1 MAQFIRV
8 HYTQVRPRRN
18 KNACMQ
24 KKGFRL
30 EQLFGSKT
38 RARLLGIFLQHPQ
51 DFFYVRELTRK
62 IGAQLNSVRRE
73 LKNLVDIGLVI
84 EKQAQTENLSVK
96 KIPVPLSE
104 KKKYYLINSDSLLY
118 QDLRGLL
125 KKVHILLKQN
135 LVQEILDSGDVS
147 YLAFTGRFVDKTSIP
162 TDLMI
167 VGNIEQK
174 TLQKVVA
181 EFENEL
187 GHEINYTLMPKDE
200 FLYRRQ
206 ISDRF
211 LSSIIDDTENVVM
224 INTLEPSK
232 IV

>member
-1 MAQFIRV
+1 
-8 HYTQVRPRRN
+8 
-18 KNACMQ
+18 
-24 KKGFRL
+24 
-30 EQLFGSKT
+30 
-38 RARLLGIFLQHPQ
+38 
-51 DFFYVRELTRK
+51 
-62 IGAQLNSVRRE
+62 
-73 LKNLVDIGLVI
+73 
-84 EKQAQTENLSVK
+84 VK

-135 LVQEILDSGDVS
+135 RVQEILDSGDVS
-147 YLAFTGRFVDKTSIP
+147 YLAFTGRFVDKTTIP

-174 TLQKVVA
+174 ILQKVVA

-211 LSSIIDDTENVVM
+211 LSSIIDDAENVVM
-224 INTLEPSK
+224 INTLENSK
-232 IV
+232 VL

>member
-1 MAQFIRV
+1 
-8 HYTQVRPRRN
+8 
-18 KNACMQ
+18 MQ

-73 LKNLVDIGLVI
+73 LKNLIEIGIIL
-84 EKQAQTENLSVK
+84 EKQEEK
-96 KIPVPLSE
+96 KEIKKNGIPLSE
-104 KKKYYLINSDSLLY
+104 KKKFYVLNEQSLLFH
-118 QDLRGLL
+118 DLRSLL

-135 LVQEILDSGDVS
+135 LVQEILDSGNVE
-147 YLAFTGRFVDKTSIP
+147 YLAFTGHFIDKNSIP

-167 VGNIEQK
+167 VGNIQQK
-174 TLQKVVA
+174 ILQKVIA
-181 EFENEL
+181 EFENSL
-187 GHEINYTLMPKDE
+187 GHEVNYTLMPKEE
-200 FLYRRQ
+200 FMYRRQ

-211 LSSIIDDTENVVM
+211 LSSIIDEKENVVM
-224 INTLEPSK
+224 INHVDPLQASPYVKT
-232 IV
+232 V